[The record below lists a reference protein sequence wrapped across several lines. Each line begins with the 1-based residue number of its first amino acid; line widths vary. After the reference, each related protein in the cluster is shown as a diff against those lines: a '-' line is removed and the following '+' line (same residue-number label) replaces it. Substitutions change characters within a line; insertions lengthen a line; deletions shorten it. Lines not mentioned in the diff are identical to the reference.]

1 MAIPKDQPLTTV
13 TREVL
18 AAVMPLASQS
28 KLDLFAAPLADA
40 CAEYSIDTPARVAAF
55 LAQIAHESGSLKFVR
70 ELATGDAY
78 EGRKDLGNTQP
89 GDGRRFKGRGLIQI
103 TGRTNYQAV
112 GIALGLDLIHD
123 PAQLEQPGP
132 ACRSAGWFWKS
143 RNLNPLADAGFFDTI
158 TKRINGGLNGKADRD
173 AYYERAKKALGV

>member
-1 MAIPKDQPLTTV
+1 LTIV
-13 TREVL
+13 TREML

-28 KLDLFAAPLADA
+28 NLDRYAWPLADA
-40 CAEYSIDTPARVAAF
+40 CAEYGIDTPARAAAF

-103 TGRTNYQAV
+103 TGRANYQAV
-112 GIALGLDLIHD
+112 STALGLDLIHD

-132 ACRSAGWFWKS
+132 ACRSAGWFWNTRK
-143 RNLNPLADAGFFDTI
+143 LNPLADAGAFAQI
-158 TKRINGGLNGKADRD
+158 TRRINGGLNGYDDRL
-173 AYYERAKKALGV
+173 AYYERAKIALEI

>member
-1 MAIPKDQPLTTV
+1 LTIV
-13 TREVL
+13 TREML

-28 KLDLFAAPLADA
+28 NLDRYAGPLADA
-40 CAEYSIDTPARVAAF
+40 CEEYGIDTPARVAAF

-103 TGRTNYQAV
+103 
-112 GIALGLDLIHD
+112 IHD

-132 ACRSAGWFWKS
+132 ACRSAGWFWQTRK
-143 RNLNPLADAGFFDTI
+143 LNPLADASAFAQI
-158 TKRINGGLNGKADRD
+158 TRRINGGLNGYDDRL
-173 AYYERAKKALGV
+173 AYYERAKAALGV